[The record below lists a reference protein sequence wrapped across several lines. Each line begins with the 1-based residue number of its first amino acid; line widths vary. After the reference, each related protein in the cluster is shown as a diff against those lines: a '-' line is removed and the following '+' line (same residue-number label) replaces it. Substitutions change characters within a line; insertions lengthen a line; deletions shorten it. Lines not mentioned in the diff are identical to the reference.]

1 MTKPQFYYWT
11 GDEMPRK
18 KYSIEIPDELW
29 NSFIESDYC
38 TECEENCSNY
48 VKISEK
54 ECTYFHTFLYETY
67 DAYRKEIISEEV
79 GNFLLIRAEH
89 DSDLIQFILNL
100 VKKKGIE
107 MAAFTV
113 IGALKRA
120 KLEFYDQEK
129 HKYQETSINHPNE
142 IASCVGNVSLKNG
155 TPFVHAHAVL
165 ADENGDTKAGHLAEG
180 IVFAA
185 EIHLQELKG
194 TTLQRKHDPVTDLT
208 LWEIK

>member
-1 MTKPQFYYWT
+1 MATAEF
-11 GDEMPRK
+11 
-18 KYSIEIPDELW
+18 
-29 NSFIESDYC
+29 
-38 TECEENCSNY
+38 
-48 VKISEK
+48 
-54 ECTYFHTFLYETY
+54 
-67 DAYRKEIISEEV
+67 EV
-79 GNFLLIRAEH
+79 GKFLLVRAEH
-89 DSDLIQFILNL
+89 NSDLIQLIPKLAE
-100 VKKKGIE
+100 KKGID

-129 HKYQETSINHPNE
+129 YEYREITINHPHE
-142 IASCVGNVSLKNG
+142 IASCVGNVSMKNG

-185 EIHLQELKG
+185 EIHLHELRG
-194 TTLQRKHDPVTDLT
+194 TTLERKHDSVTDLS